1 MTHLTKNIR
10 TSKKRR
16 ECACSF
22 SGEWTTSALPNW
34 CSCMFIISA
43 NSKPINGDS
52 SHKSRINFLL
62 REWTETLRLKIA
74 QINRFLTIKSITSS
88 LKMYYIIKKPFS
100 ERKQRWLISGR
111 DNAQCICLCS
121 VHISQP
127 FRPVDHDLCNLF
139 GLRAIFSPLS
149 RSQ

>member
-1 MTHLTKNIR
+1 
-10 TSKKRR
+10 
-16 ECACSF
+16 
-22 SGEWTTSALPNW
+22 
-34 CSCMFIISA
+34 MF
-43 NSKPINGDS
+43 
-52 SHKSRINFLL
+52 
-62 REWTETLRLKIA
+62 
-74 QINRFLTIKSITSS
+74 
-88 LKMYYIIKKPFS
+88 YIIKKPFN

-139 GLRAIFSPLS
+139 GLRAIFSPLT